1 LKLLR
6 LIRCLNPTGGGPIEG
21 IRQITPHL
29 AALGVSTSV
38 ASLDPPDAPW
48 LQHQPFEAI
57 GLGPVAGGYGY
68 HRGLPSRIQTLARQ
82 HDAVIIHGI
91 WQYHAFATW
100 RAMRGSNIPYFVFT
114 HGMLDPWFKRTYP
127 LKHFKKWAYW
137 PWADYR
143 VLRDATGVLFTT
155 EQERLLARQSFWLY
169 RANEHV
175 VGYGTSAPPD
185 DADLQREIFLQRF
198 PHLRGKRLLLFLSRI
213 HPKKGVDLLIEAFA
227 AVASSD
233 PLLQL
238 VIAGPDQLGWQA
250 ALARRA
256 AELGIAERITWA
268 GMLSGNLKWG
278 AFRCAELFCLPSHQ
292 ENFGIVVAEALACGL
307 PVAIAEPVNI
317 SAEVAAARA
326 GLVHAD
332 STSGTTAALRQWLA
346 MPTDEQAQMG
356 RRGAQLFADSFD
368 FASVACALIPVL
380 ESAIGDK
387 PVANNS

>member
-1 LKLLR
+1 MKLLR
-6 LIRCLNPTGGGPIEG
+6 LIRSLNPTDGGPIEG

-68 HRGLPSRIQTLARQ
+68 RRGVPDRIRALARQ
-82 HDAVIIHGI
+82 HDAVIIEGI

-100 RAMRGSNIPYFVFT
+100 RALRGSGIPYFVYT

-155 EQERLLARQSFWLY
+155 EQERQLARQSFWLY
-169 RANEHV
+169 RANESV
-175 VGYGTSAPPD
+175 VGYGTSEPPG
-185 DADLQREIFLQRF
+185 DADLQREVFLQRF

-233 PLLQL
+233 PRLRL
-238 VIAGPDQLGWQA
+238 VIAGPDQVGWQA
-250 ALARRA
+250 ALQRRA
-256 AELGIAERITWA
+256 AELGIAERLTWA
-268 GMLSGNLKWG
+268 GMISGDLKWG

-317 SAEVAAARA
+317 SAEVAAAGA

-332 STSGTTAALRQWLA
+332 TIAGSTEALRHWLA
-346 MPTDEQAQMG
+346 LSTEEKQQMG
-356 RRGAQLFADSFD
+356 TKGEKLFAQQFD
-368 FASVACALIPVL
+368 FSSVAKNLLPVL
-380 ESAIGDK
+380 AESR
-387 PVANNS
+387 

>member
-1 LKLLR
+1 MKLLR
-6 LIRCLNPTGGGPIEG
+6 LIRSLNPTGGGPIEG

-29 AALGVSTSV
+29 AALGVRTSV

-48 LQHQPFEAI
+48 LRHQPFEAI
-57 GLGPVAGGYGY
+57 CLGPVSGGYGY
-68 HRGLPSRIQTLARQ
+68 HRGLPSRIQALAGQ

-100 RAMRGSNIPYFVFT
+100 RALRGSNIPYFVFT

-155 EQERLLARQSFWLY
+155 EQERQLARQSFWLY
-169 RANEHV
+169 RANERV
-175 VGYGTSAPPD
+175 VGYGTSAPPGD
-185 DADLQREIFLQRF
+185 PELQREVFLQRF

-213 HPKKGVDLLIEAFA
+213 HPKKGVDLLIDAFA

-233 PLLQL
+233 PRLQL
-238 VIAGPDQLGWQA
+238 VIAGPDQVGMQA

-268 GMLSGNLKWG
+268 GMLSGDLKWG

-317 SAEVAAARA
+317 SAEVATARA
-326 GLVHAD
+326 GLVHVDTTA
-332 STSGTTAALRQWLA
+332 GTTAALRQWLA
-346 MPTDEQAQMG
+346 LPTAEHAQMG
-356 RRGAQLFADSFD
+356 RRGAQLFAESFD
-368 FASVACALIPVL
+368 FASVACALMPVL
-380 ESAIGDK
+380 ESAIGGKPMDK
-387 PVANNS
+387 N